1 MKRQAFQPGEIR
13 AESSSSADND
23 IDVSNLQEEINMEKE
38 YKVNGKVTYPQ
49 GAASRTTY
57 TLIDD
62 VGNMI
67 NLNADTDTD
76 FDYGDAVVM
85 SITKKDATASTTVD
99 PVTGSVTISDTTANA
114 ENTATTTDTAPTD
127 TAENTTATDTAK
139 SDATTT
145 ADTTDT
151 QAASTETEAD

>member
-1 MKRQAFQPGEIR
+1 MK
-13 AESSSSADND
+13 
-23 IDVSNLQEEINMEKE
+23 KE
-38 YKVNGKVTYPQ
+38 FKVNGKVTYPQ

-67 NLNADTDTD
+67 NLNVDTDTD

-85 SITKKDATASTTVD
+85 TVTKKGEVKVDTSAAPTTVD
-99 PVTGSVTISDTTANA
+99 PVTGSVTTGDTPTTAK
-114 ENTATTTDTAPTD
+114 TDTSAD
-127 TAENTTATDTAK
+127 TVK

-145 ADTTDT
+145 VDATTTTDT
-151 QAASTETEAD
+151 ATADAQAASTATETEAK

>member
-1 MKRQAFQPGEIR
+1 MK
-13 AESSSSADND
+13 
-23 IDVSNLQEEINMEKE
+23 KE
-38 YKVNGKVTYPQ
+38 FKVNGKVTYPQ

-62 VGNMI
+62 AGTMV

-85 SITKKDATASTTVD
+85 TVTKKCGVKADTSEATTTVD
-99 PVTGSVTISDTTANA
+99 PVTGSVTAGN
-114 ENTATTTDTAPTD
+114 TTTTAPTD
-127 TAENTTATDTAK
+127 TVTDAAKSDATTTADAAK

-145 ADTTDT
+145 ADTTGTDT
-151 QAASTETEAD
+151 QAASTAATETEAK

>member
-1 MKRQAFQPGEIR
+1 MK
-13 AESSSSADND
+13 
-23 IDVSNLQEEINMEKE
+23 KE

-49 GAASRTTY
+49 GVVSRTTY

-76 FDYGDAVVM
+76 FDYGDAVIM
-85 SITKKDATASTTVD
+85 TLTKKSGGKADASETPTTVD
-99 PVTGSVTISDTTANA
+99 PVSGSV
-114 ENTATTTDTAPTD
+114 TTDTAS
-127 TAENTTATDTAK
+127 TDTAK
-139 SDATTT
+139 PDATTT

-151 QAASTETEAD
+151 DTQAAPAAATESEAK

>member
-1 MKRQAFQPGEIR
+1 MK
-13 AESSSSADND
+13 
-23 IDVSNLQEEINMEKE
+23 KE
-38 YKVNGKVTYPQ
+38 FKVNGKVTYPQ

-76 FDYGDAVVM
+76 FDYGDAVIM
-85 SITKKDATASTTVD
+85 TLTKKSGVKADASEAPTAVD
-99 PVTGSVTISDTTANA
+99 PVSGSVTTD
-114 ENTATTTDTAPTD
+114 NTATTA
-127 TAENTTATDTAK
+127 
-139 SDATTT
+139 TT

-151 QAASTETEAD
+151 GTQTAAAAATETEAK

>member
-1 MKRQAFQPGEIR
+1 MK
-13 AESSSSADND
+13 
-23 IDVSNLQEEINMEKE
+23 KE
-38 YKVNGKVTYPQ
+38 FKVNGKVTYPQ

-85 SITKKDATASTTVD
+85 TIIKKAATAPTTVD
-99 PVTGSVTISDTTANA
+99 PVTGSVTAGDTTT
-114 ENTATTTDTAPTD
+114 TAKTDTSAD
-127 TAENTTATDTAK
+127 TVKSDATTATDTA
-139 SDATTT
+139 
-145 ADTTDT
+145 TTDA
-151 QAASTETEAD
+151 QAASTATETEAE

>member
-1 MKRQAFQPGEIR
+1 MK
-13 AESSSSADND
+13 
-23 IDVSNLQEEINMEKE
+23 KE
-38 YKVNGKVTYPQ
+38 FKVNGKVTYPQ

-85 SITKKDATASTTVD
+85 TITKKNAQISTTVD
-99 PVTGSVTISDTTANA
+99 PATGSVTTGN
-114 ENTATTTDTAPTD
+114 TTDTGTQTAPT
-127 TAENTTATDTAK
+127 
-139 SDATTT
+139 
-145 ADTTDT
+145 
-151 QAASTETEAD
+151 AATETEAR

>member
-1 MKRQAFQPGEIR
+1 MQ
-13 AESSSSADND
+13 
-23 IDVSNLQEEINMEKE
+23 KE

-85 SITKKDATASTTVD
+85 TITKKSGVKADASEAPTTVD
-99 PVTGSVTISDTTANA
+99 PSP
-114 ENTATTTDTAPTD
+114 AP
-127 TAENTTATDTAK
+127 
-139 SDATTT
+139 
-145 ADTTDT
+145 
-151 QAASTETEAD
+151 

>member
-1 MKRQAFQPGEIR
+1 MK
-13 AESSSSADND
+13 
-23 IDVSNLQEEINMEKE
+23 KE
-38 YKVNGKVTYPQ
+38 FKVNGKVTYPQ

-85 SITKKDATASTTVD
+85 TVTKKGEAKADTNEALTTVD
-99 PVTGSVTISDTTANA
+99 PVTGSVTAGNTTTTAKMDTSA
-114 ENTATTTDTAPTD
+114 DTVKSDAATTADATTTTDTA
-127 TAENTTATDTAK
+127 
-139 SDATTT
+139 T
-145 ADTTDT
+145 ADA
-151 QAASTETEAD
+151 QAASTTATETEAK

>member
-1 MKRQAFQPGEIR
+1 MK
-13 AESSSSADND
+13 
-23 IDVSNLQEEINMEKE
+23 KE
-38 YKVNGKVTYPQ
+38 FKVNGKVTYPQ

-85 SITKKDATASTTVD
+85 TVTKKGEAKADTSEATTTVD
-99 PVTGSVTISDTTANA
+99 PVTGSVTAAKKTTSAYM
-114 ENTATTTDTAPTD
+114 
-127 TAENTTATDTAK
+127 
-139 SDATTT
+139 
-145 ADTTDT
+145 
-151 QAASTETEAD
+151 ETEAATVYGEG